1 MVISPSAASELSGA
15 PEPRLAVRLERDGEV
30 RRAEV
35 TAASRISL
43 WVAFDGPPPP
53 HRAEFERVIVSADGR
68 EQVLTRCRFLE
79 ERAPQGFA
87 GRLLFL
93 DDIFDC
99 RALLYESKLVNLK
112 AFFHNLPLV
121 LSQKDRIRP
130 EFQAHVA
137 RTLFDLGVFK
147 RFFDEQ
153 DRILAGEPPGV
164 AQAAHDA
171 LIRTEGATFKRH
183 LDGIV
188 RELEQVVRGYTQ
200 EEHERHGFYLRR
212 AVWPF
217 IIGSE
222 IHKRTN
228 LKPRGY
234 AGDAEMMR
242 LIYENAHVGRYVF
255 NQLLHKHAVE
265 MPSAEAV
272 RLRRRYVPE
281 VLREIRA
288 RFPEAR
294 PFRFLSIASGP
305 AWELQD
311 IFTAAADVERLA
323 CVLLDQDP
331 EALDA
336 AREQAARIEGALG
349 ARPNVEY
356 VNDSVRTMLRTRD
369 LAGRLGRC
377 ELVYSMGLFDY
388 LTPPVARAVLAKAYE
403 LVRPGG
409 ALLVGN
415 YHVDN
420 PGRVYMDYWM
430 DWPLYYRTE
439 QSMLELAAG
448 LGGRAT
454 VTLDQTRCQLFLRLE
469 REP

>member
-1 MVISPSAASELSGA
+1 MVASPSAASDLAGA
-15 PEPRLAVRLERDGEV
+15 PEPRLTARLERGGGA

-43 WVAFDGPPPP
+43 WVAFDGPPPAD
-53 HRAEFERVIVSADGR
+53 RTEFERVTVLADGR
-68 EQVLTRCRFLE
+68 EQVLTRCRYQE
-79 ERAPQGFA
+79 ERAPRGWA
-87 GRLLFL
+87 GRLVFL
-93 DDIFDC
+93 DDVFDA
-99 RALLYESKLVNLK
+99 RALVYEAKLVNLK
-112 AFFHNLPLV
+112 GYFHNLPLV
-121 LSQKDRIRP
+121 LSQKDQIRP

-137 RTLFDLGVFK
+137 RTLYDLGVFK

-153 DRILAGEPPGV
+153 DRILSGEPSAV
-164 AQAAHDA
+164 AQAAHEA
-171 LIRTEGATFKRH
+171 LIRTEGQRFMRH
-183 LDGIV
+183 MDGVV
-188 RELEQVVRGYTQ
+188 RDLEQTVSAYTK

-212 AVWPF
+212 AIWPF

-242 LIYENAHVGRYVF
+242 LIYENGYVGRYVF

-265 MPSAEAV
+265 MPCAEAV

-281 VLREIRA
+281 VLREVRA
-288 RFPEAR
+288 RSPGA
-294 PFRFLSIASGP
+294 PFRFLSIAAGP
-305 AWELQD
+305 ACELQD
-311 IFTAAADVERLA
+311 VFCTPADAAQLS

-331 EALDA
+331 EALDT
-336 AREQAARIEGALG
+336 ARRQVAHLEESLG
-349 ARPNVEY
+349 ARLAVEY

-369 LAGRLGRC
+369 LTDRFGQY
-377 ELVYSMGLFDY
+377 EFVYSMGLFDY
-388 LTPPVARAVLAKAYE
+388 LTPPVARAVLAKAWE

-415 YHVDN
+415 YHVAN

-439 QSMLELAAG
+439 EHMLALADG
-448 LGGRAT
+448 LGARAT
-454 VTLDQTRCQLFLRLE
+454 VRLDTTGCQLFLRLE
-469 REP
+469 RAP